1 MKISDKTAI
10 SMPMR
15 NLLSIVAAVAVGVW
29 AYFGVIERLNK
40 LETQRV
46 LIEKDMTAEDER
58 LHSEVTKNTEFRIK
72 YPRGE
77 LGQSSQD
84 IEQFMLIEDLYKTVD
99 RMQEHLDS
107 MANNKINIEFL
118 EKQMEKAHENGANW
132 CNYGWSKDQMALFP
146 TQKSTWDKLQDND
159 STKNNCGRPGI
170 NGGVMSNPALRF
182 GVNCYGVKPSPKGDE
197 IQKNSASA
205 SLTEEELKKA
215 EYEGQLNDIRVSP
228 FSENSW
234 SGCSV

>member
-1 MKISDKTAI
+1 MKISDSTSI

-40 LETQRV
+40 LETNTV
-46 LIEKDMTAEDER
+46 LIEKDMSAEDER
-58 LHSEVTKNTEFRIK
+58 LHNEVKQNTEFRIK

-99 RMQEHLDS
+99 RMQQHLDS

-118 EKQMEKAHENGANW
+118 SKQMERAQKHIEDLKDADREIVYKNG
-132 CNYGWSKDQMALFP
+132 
-146 TQKSTWDKLQDND
+146 
-159 STKNNCGRPGI
+159 
-170 NGGVMSNPALRF
+170 NG
-182 GVNCYGVKPSPKGDE
+182 
-197 IQKNSASA
+197 
-205 SLTEEELKKA
+205 
-215 EYEGQLNDIRVSP
+215 EGH
-228 FSENSW
+228 
-234 SGCSV
+234 

>member
-1 MKISDKTAI
+1 MKISDSTSI

-40 LETQRV
+40 LETNTV
-46 LIEKDMTAEDER
+46 LIEKDMSAEDER
-58 LHSEVTKNTEFRIK
+58 LHNEVKQNTEFRIK

-118 EKQMEKAHENGANW
+118 SKQMEKAQDSIEKLKDADREIVYKNG
-132 CNYGWSKDQMALFP
+132 
-146 TQKSTWDKLQDND
+146 
-159 STKNNCGRPGI
+159 
-170 NGGVMSNPALRF
+170 NG
-182 GVNCYGVKPSPKGDE
+182 
-197 IQKNSASA
+197 
-205 SLTEEELKKA
+205 
-215 EYEGQLNDIRVSP
+215 EGH
-228 FSENSW
+228 
-234 SGCSV
+234 